1 MINFQDLGLSA
12 PLLRAIE
19 EKGYENPTPIQ
30 EQAIPPVL
38 RGRDLQ
44 GCAQTGTGKTAAFT
58 LPILQLLAAEPPVRG
73 RREIRALVLTPTRE
87 LAIQIDECCRDYA
100 RYMPIRHCVIFGGV
114 NQRPQVEALQQGV
127 DLLVATPGRLL
138 DLIGQGYISLTHLR
152 FFVLDEADRMLD
164 MGFIH
169 DIRRILPLLPER
181 RQTLF
186 FSATMPAEIAALA
199 ARILHDPELVSVTPP
214 ASVVETIAQ
223 RVHFAEKSEK
233 SALLIDLLRHSE
245 ARQVLVFTRT
255 KHGADRLARILNK
268 AGIEAA
274 ALHGN
279 KSQNARVRAMNDFKS
294 GACRVLIATDIAA
307 RGIDIDQLPLVINYE
322 LPEVAETYVHRIGRT
337 GRAGRDGAAWSFCS
351 EAELEYLLDIQRLT
365 GLTIPVE
372 GEVPEYA
379 ARALAE
385 AERKQAAKAGRRSA
399 PHSAPKAAPAPKR
412 KEKEARPAATPAGAP
427 AIAPQAEAREKAE
440 KMEQGEKTG
449 KAPQPQPSES
459 LENSQK
465 AQGPQPSEHPEKP
478 EKRESSE
485 ISAAENAPKKRRRRR
500 HRGQGPEHGVGNGP
514 EEAGIGAGAERAEP
528 AAMESSAATVE
539 TSGTKPAAGVPRPS
553 HAATQP
559 AEPTG
564 LGSGAAPEAA
574 AEPQSASAASATSAA
589 SAASAPESGDKPRK
603 RRRKKSAPTADSAAG
618 SASETAARQ
627 KPAAPVAEKAP
638 KTAAR
643 QNTAT
648 PAAGEAPK
656 TAARQKPATP
666 AAEEAPKTAARQK
679 PADSAPEKQPSAR
692 PGTKRNTPNPSARPE
707 KARTHNAPRLEYVDN
722 EPKTGIERA
731 RNRRV
736 PDREHEQSKSQKEIP
751 HTNDWK
757 NRVKSLLLRS
767 FRK

>member
-1 MINFQDLGLSA
+1 MMKFQDLGLSA

-19 EKGYENPTPIQ
+19 EKGYETPTPIQ

-100 RYMPIRHCVIFGGV
+100 RYTPIRHCVIFGGV

-268 AGIEAA
+268 TGIEAA

-412 KEKEARPAATPAGAP
+412 KEKEARPAAKPAGAP
-427 AIAPQAEAREKAE
+427 AISPQAEAQEKAE
-440 KMEQGEKTG
+440 RKEQGEKTG
-449 KAPQPQPSES
+449 KAPQPQPSEH
-459 LENSQK
+459 L
-465 AQGPQPSEHPEKP
+465 EKP

-500 HRGQGPEHGVGNGP
+500 HRGQETENGAGHGP
-514 EEAGIGAGAERAEP
+514 EEAGAERAEP
-528 AAMESSAATVE
+528 AAMESAAATAE
-539 TSGTKPAAGVPRPS
+539 TSGTKPAAGVSRPS
-553 HAATQP
+553 HAATKP

-564 LGSGAAPEAA
+564 SRSGAAPEAA
-574 AEPQSASAASATSAA
+574 AGSQPASATSAA
-589 SAASAPESGDKPRK
+589 STPESGDNPRK
-603 RRRKKSAPTADSAAG
+603 RRRKKSAPTADSTVG
-618 SASETAARQ
+618 SA
-627 KPAAPVAEKAP
+627 PAS
-638 KTAAR
+638 
-643 QNTAT
+643 
-648 PAAGEAPK
+648 
-656 TAARQKPATP
+656 P
-666 AAEEAPKTAARQK
+666 AAEKAPKTAARQK

-707 KARTHNAPRLEYVDN
+707 KARTRSTPRPNEEEE

-731 RNRRV
+731 RERQM
-736 PDREHEQSKSQKEIP
+736 PDHENEQMEAQKRNP

>member
-1 MINFQDLGLSA
+1 MKFQDLGLSA

-19 EKGYENPTPIQ
+19 EKGYETPTPIQ

-58 LPILQLLAAEPPVRG
+58 LPILQLLAEEPPVRG

-100 RYMPIRHCVIFGGV
+100 RYTPIRHCVIFGGV

-138 DLIGQGYISLTHLR
+138 DLIGQGYITLKHLR

-186 FSATMPAEIAALA
+186 FSATMPADIAALA
-199 ARILHDPELVSVTPP
+199 ARILHDPELVAVTPP

-233 SALLIDLLRHSE
+233 SALLIDLLRQSE

-255 KHGADRLARILNK
+255 KHGADKLARILNK

-274 ALHGN
+274 AIHGN

-337 GRAGRDGAAWSFCS
+337 GRAGRDGSAWSFCS

-399 PHSAPKAAPAPKR
+399 PQPATKKAPSPK
-412 KEKEARPAATPAGAP
+412 KETIDGNRNGGNGKSGKSRNDRRDDTHAARPAVT
-427 AIAPQAEAREKAE
+427 AE
-440 KMEQGEKTG
+440 KSPKVETVEKSGIVETPT
-449 KAPQPQPSES
+449 APKPSKS
-459 LENSQK
+459 S
-465 AQGPQPSEHPEKP
+465 S
-478 EKRESSE
+478 SSE
-485 ISAAENAPKKRRRRR
+485 LSKPSTAPKPSKTPTPPEPSKTSTPPELSKPSPSPENPETAPKKRRRRR
-500 HRGQGPEHGVGNGP
+500 KKSV
-514 EEAGIGAGAERAEP
+514 P
-528 AAMESSAATVE
+528 AAESDGMTPAATTVLE
-539 TSGTKPAAGVPRPS
+539 KAPAP
-553 HAATQP
+553 
-559 AEPTG
+559 
-564 LGSGAAPEAA
+564 
-574 AEPQSASAASATSAA
+574 
-589 SAASAPESGDKPRK
+589 
-603 RRRKKSAPTADSAAG
+603 
-618 SASETAARQ
+618 AARQ
-627 KPAAPVAEKAP
+627 
-638 KTAAR
+638 
-643 QNTAT
+643 QTAT
-648 PAAGEAPK
+648 PAAKNTVKPTPRQK
-656 TAARQKPATP
+656 TAVP
-666 AAEEAPKTAARQK
+666 AAENTAK
-679 PADSAPEKQPSAR
+679 PAPRQQTAVPAAGKTPE
-692 PGTKRNTPNPSARPE
+692 GSARPE
-707 KARTHNAPRLEYVDN
+707 KSRTRNNARPKERDN

-731 RNRRV
+731 RSRQV
-736 PDREHEQSKSQKEIP
+736 PDHENEQMETQKRIP